1 LSDAAKEE
9 PMRALLLTL
18 TLLLTVTPALAQDDP
33 VAAGQ
38 AIAEEKC
45 ARCHAI
51 GLEGESQLPIAPP
64 FRTLSER
71 YPVDDLAEA
80 LAEGIVSGHPA
91 MPEFIFEPDEVAAL
105 IAYLQS
111 VQPM

>member
-1 LSDAAKEE
+1 
-9 PMRALLLTL
+9 MRSVLFAALLLAAA
-18 TLLLTVTPALAQDDP
+18 TPALAQDDDL
-33 VAAGQ
+33 VAQGQ
-38 AIAEEKC
+38 ALAQENC

-51 GLEGESQLPIAPP
+51 GPEGDSTLPIAPP

-71 YPVDDLAEA
+71 YPIDDLEEA

-91 MPEFIFEPDEVAAL
+91 MPEFVFEPDEIAAL
-105 IAYLQS
+105 IAYMKS

>member
-1 LSDAAKEE
+1 
-9 PMRALLLTL
+9 MRAILLTL
-18 TLLLTVTPALAQDDP
+18 TLALAASAAAAQDP
-33 VAAGQ
+33 VAEGRAL
-38 AIAEEKC
+38 AEENC

-51 GLEGESQLPIAPP
+51 GPEGESQLPIAPP

-71 YPVDDLAEA
+71 YPVEDLAEA

-91 MPEFIFEPDEVAAL
+91 MPEFVFEPDEIAAL

>member
-1 LSDAAKEE
+1 
-9 PMRALLLTL
+9 MRTILLTL
-18 TLLLTVTPALAQDDP
+18 TLALAASAAAAQDP
-33 VAAGQ
+33 VAEGRVL
-38 AIAEEKC
+38 AEENC

-51 GLEGESQLPIAPP
+51 GMEGESQLPIAPP

-71 YPVDDLAEA
+71 YPVEDLAEA

-91 MPEFIFEPDEVAAL
+91 MPEFVFEPDEIAAL